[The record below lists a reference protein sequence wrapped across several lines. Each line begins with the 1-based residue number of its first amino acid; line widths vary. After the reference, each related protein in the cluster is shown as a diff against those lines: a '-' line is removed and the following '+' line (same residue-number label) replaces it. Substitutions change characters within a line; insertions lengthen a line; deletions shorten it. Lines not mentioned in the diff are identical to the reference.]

1 MNKCFKILLV
11 YLLFITCAYT
21 DEKTDKEIEI
31 GVYPADLK
39 LLGNFKE
46 INDAPN
52 GLFPQTAD
60 EFHEKAN
67 ISQREFVKIF
77 IKQKGLLEK
86 YPDRV
91 MLGMAHFEF
100 FYMLQLKKNKKSLNT
115 FIEKYPNIDLETKN
129 NVQKIYG
136 LNKVRKT
143 MRKAVGLS
151 LEDDIQQVL
160 VTYYTLFKLLTQAE
174 TETIKLQGDDKK
186 NRKLHNNISKNI
198 GKLKTISEK
207 KFENRLTNKKF
218 YKEYSKIYKKL
229 SNQLKKANYIKDYE
243 LLTSFIVEID
253 QYKDDKPSQLLSGLK
268 IVEFILKNIKSNKI
282 KKKYVQDLSNAD
294 FNMFSQNELI
304 ALGNITKSI
313 KTNKKN
319 ASNDIQLQ
327 ILNLENDGMP
337 VNRFLDVYRN
347 ELNVKLESINLQV
360 ASASTMNDWSLGDW
374 ANAWKN
380 PIPTK
385 IMDES
390 GLEVSLSTKDIISI
404 KAQLAMQNFKELIN
418 IEEFRELIN
427 NVSEFQDI
435 EKFLNLNSD
444 FDFSFNLDDFA
455 AHFGAHYNM
464 DINNYA
470 DLTDLAN
477 AQHNANWSVEEYS
490 AAYQDNVDIIN
501 ALKSG
506 KINSFNAGELARAA
520 SSSMQEVADTIRIA
534 ASAGVSVDLE
544 ATAQGLGFGS
554 FADAVAAYNA
564 QYGTNYTEDEA
575 KEKLGQQ

>member
-151 LEDDIQQVL
+151 LEDNIQQVL

-207 KFENRLTNKKF
+207 KFENRLTDKKF

>member
-151 LEDDIQQVL
+151 LEDNIQQVL
-160 VTYYTLFKLLTQAE
+160 VTYYTLFKLLSQAE

-207 KFENRLTNKKF
+207 KFENRLTDKKF